1 MKELELDECV
11 VSNPHGMV
19 GNTASALDV
28 AKIAAEC
35 FKIPLLSKIA
45 SMIKT
50 TIKTKDIDEE
60 GEVKTRVI
68 VIENS
73 NKLLGEGCLGG
84 KTGSNIGG
92 G

>member
-1 MKELELDECV
+1 M
-11 VSNPHGMV
+11 
-19 GNTASALDV
+19 
-28 AKIAAEC
+28 
-35 FKIPLLSKIA
+35 SKIA